1 MKMNK
6 IYYVVLILITGIISA
21 GCVEKFDLT
30 EFNLSG
36 TGANISGDTVY
47 VQINPVWE
55 GFNHPQDII
64 IGKEPF
70 IYIADTDNNRIVMMN
85 LDGQVLG
92 TKAIKKPVALTQDYK
107 LNLFVVADFDTL
119 VGGST
124 ITYSAVYKIDL
135 FNASHNLEQAQV
147 TRLIPR
153 TLKDFSKRER
163 IYTGVAA
170 FFDNSIIVSSKGPV
184 NTIIGEPP
192 DNSIWRLHFKK
203 TAAGKDT
210 IIVDRVP
217 NIDPLSS
224 GLVSANQVSS
234 LASFTRKTIDFVAT
248 LTGNN
253 SFKVQWF
260 TYVVTAQGEDYKS
273 KFSPSDGVDLAMP
286 NKFDQPE
293 GSTIDF
299 AGNIY
304 IVDAMKD
311 SIFKFN
317 SFGDELQSF
326 GGPEI
331 FKSPYAVAFFDKTL
345 YVADTGNNRILRFIL
360 STDLR

>member
-1 MKMNK
+1 MKTKK
-6 IYYVVLILITGIISA
+6 IFYIALIFAAAILTA

-30 EFNLSG
+30 EFNLTD
-36 TGANISGDTVY
+36 TGANLAGDTVY
-47 VQINPVWE
+47 VRLNPVWE
-55 GFNHPQDII
+55 GFNRPQDII

-70 IYIADTDNNRIVMMN
+70 IYVADTENNRIVMMN
-85 LDGQVLG
+85 LDGQILG
-92 TKAIKKPVALTQDYK
+92 TKSIKKPVALAQDYK
-107 LNLFVVADFDTL
+107 LNLFAIADFDT
-119 VGGST
+119 VVNGST

-135 FNASHNLEQAQV
+135 FNASHNLEQAEI

-163 IYTGVAA
+163 IYTGAAA

-203 TAAGKDT
+203 TPAGKDT
-210 IIVDRVP
+210 MIVDRVP

-224 GLVSANQVSS
+224 GLVSANQISS
-234 LASFTRKTIDFVAT
+234 LASFTRRTIDFIVT
-248 LTGNN
+248 LTGTN

-273 KFSPSDGVDLAMP
+273 KFSPADGVGLAIP
-286 NKFDQPE
+286 NRFDQPE

-304 IVDAMKD
+304 VTDAAKD

-326 GGPEI
+326 GGPDV
-331 FKSPYAVAFFDKTL
+331 FKNPHAIAFFDKTL